1 MLLYNDPQPGAVL
14 DASAHPLQSN
24 QALQHLLGEL
34 QVPLIQLL
42 PFNVAALVSASLRQ
56 QRAIEDVE
64 HQVGERILLWSF
76 IPELASQ
83 QVLARGRDATRERRS
98 VKEAAEASRL
108 YRLITENT
116 SDMISHHS
124 PDGTFLDAS
133 PAAWTLLGYWP
144 EQLRGIQ
151 TKHLLH
157 PEDRHRLFTAREE
170 LEITGRH
177 TMTYRIGH
185 RQGHY
190 LWFETASHAIRDAY
204 SGEVIEV
211 VSVSRDVTA
220 RVKAEEIRHRLAD
233 VIEATTDLVLFLDGQ
248 GDLTYINQAARR
260 ALWVEPSINRDGDGD
275 KNTQHGQQP
284 LPTLNSL
291 LDDSSR
297 QRLLNGLETA
307 REQGAWRAEMYLH
320 PHHRHALPVSLVLLS
335 HTAADGVRYFSV
347 VARDMTERELRESQ
361 LRRHQEE
368 LAHASRLTTMGE
380 LASGIAHEMNQPL
393 AAVVNYA
400 GASLRYLKR
409 LPRQDQ
415 VHDKVAEGLTR
426 ITLHANHAAEVIKR
440 LRAFLRK
447 GQPRLQK
454 LDANGVISHA
464 LMLCQ
469 WDANEKQVQLLTELQ
484 AALPDIFV
492 DPVLLEQ
499 VLINL
504 LRNAIDANRERHGHS
519 GSHVTVRSYRC
530 QENWVCVQVID
541 HGPGLSEE
549 RLAQIFTPFFTSK
562 ADGLGLGLSISRTLV
577 EGFGGTLEA
586 QSHPD
591 GLVFECRLP
600 AIHTDNTFTD
610 KQ

>member
-76 IPELASQ
+76 IPERVSQ
-83 QVLARGRDATRERRS
+83 QVLLRGRDATHERRS

-144 EQLRGIQ
+144 EQLRGMQ

-170 LEITGRH
+170 LEISGRH

-233 VIEATTDLVLFLDGQ
+233 VIEATTDLVLFLDSSGKP
-248 GDLTYINQAARR
+248 TYINQAARR
-260 ALWVEPSINRDGDGD
+260 ALCADAPPAPA
-275 KNTQHGQQP
+275 GQQKTDSTLT
-284 LPTLNSL
+284 LPTLASL
-291 LDDSSR
+291 LDDASR
-297 QRLLNGLETA
+297 QRLLEGLLTA
-307 REQGAWRAEMYLH
+307 REQGVWRTDMYLH
-320 PHHRHALPVSLVLLS
+320 PRHRQALPVSLVLLA
-335 HTAADGVRYFSV
+335 HTAADGVRYFSL

-409 LPRQDQ
+409 LPQQDQ
-415 VHDKVAEGLTR
+415 VHEKVAEGLTR

-484 AALPDIFV
+484 TALPDIFV

-504 LRNAIDANRERHGHS
+504 LRNAIDANRERHGHN

-586 QSHPD
+586 QTHPD

-600 AIHTDNTFTD
+600 AIHADNTFTD
-610 KQ
+610 KP